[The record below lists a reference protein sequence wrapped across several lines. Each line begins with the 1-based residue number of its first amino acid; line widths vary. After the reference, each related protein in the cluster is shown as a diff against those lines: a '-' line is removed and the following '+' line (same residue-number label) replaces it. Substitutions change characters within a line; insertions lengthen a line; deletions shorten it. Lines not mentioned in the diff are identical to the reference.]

1 VYENKFFGLLFV
13 GCAALTRLATVPCIL
28 RQLAL
33 TANNIFSHSF
43 YTIIGANKMQQL
55 FSGTPSGR
63 WFRPIIELACT
74 KYLNRHPARASP
86 AKARVAQ
93 EPGAG

>member
-1 VYENKFFGLLFV
+1 MGRSARGDVPVYENKFFGLLFV

-33 TANNIFSHSF
+33 TADSIFSYSL

-63 WFRPIIELACT
+63 WFRPIVDSECT
-74 KYLNRHPARASP
+74 KYLNRRPACRSS
-86 AKARVAQ
+86 RR
-93 EPGAG
+93 